1 MEMASSTQL
10 FFNNGN
16 AGASIGAGQTL
27 FSDELAQGT
36 DGTNGLV
43 IRLHI
48 TAGGL
53 YETSGTP
60 GFTSYY
66 SVGDYAVQS
75 TGGPGWNVVPNL
87 MYVVSQI
94 LGSYPA
100 TS

>member
-1 MEMASSTQL
+1 L

-27 FSDELAQGT
+27 FSDELAPGI
-36 DGTNGLV
+36 DGSNGLV
-43 IRLHI
+43 IRFHI

-53 YETSGTP
+53 YETFGTP

-66 SVGDYAVQS
+66 AVGDYAAQS
-75 TGGPGWNVVPNL
+75 TGSSSWNVVSNL

-100 TS
+100 AS